1 MEPNSEDNEAVMLVG
16 DSSGIPADT
25 TAGTSTGGLVK
36 EGSTETFQQDVLD
49 ASQSV
54 PVIVDFWAPWCGP
67 CKQLGPALEKLVNSY
82 GGLVKMVKINVDENQ
97 PLAAQFRVQSIPAV
111 FAFKDGQ
118 PVDGFMGALPESQLK
133 SFIEKLTG
141 GGSPLEAAL
150 DEADALVTAQHYE
163 EALSIYQQVVGQD
176 RENVRALSGALR
188 CYMDLG
194 QDDIARQV
202 LDQVPDELKA
212 KPDIISVA
220 TALELK
226 EATASGGSTEEII
239 ALEEKI
245 TSDPKDM
252 QARFDL
258 AMALYGAGNREGAV
272 AGLLDIVRLD
282 RKWDDD
288 GARKQLVKFFEALGP
303 TDPLTVDGRRQLSS
317 LLFT

>member
-1 MEPNSEDNEAVMLVG
+1 M
-16 DSSGIPADT
+16 
-25 TAGTSTGGLVK
+25 
-36 EGSTETFQQDVLD
+36 
-49 ASQSV
+49 
-54 PVIVDFWAPWCGP
+54 
-67 CKQLGPALEKLVNSY
+67 
-82 GGLVKMVKINVDENQ
+82 
-97 PLAAQFRVQSIPAV
+97 
-111 FAFKDGQ
+111 
-118 PVDGFMGALPESQLK
+118 
-133 SFIEKLTG
+133 
-141 GGSPLEAAL
+141 
-150 DEADALVTAQHYE
+150 
-163 EALSIYQQVVGQD
+163 
-176 RENVRALSGALR
+176 RALSGALR

-226 EATASGGSTEEII
+226 EATASCGSTEEII

-258 AMALYGAGNREGAV
+258 AIALYGAGNREGAV
-272 AGLLDIVRLD
+272 AGLLDIVRID